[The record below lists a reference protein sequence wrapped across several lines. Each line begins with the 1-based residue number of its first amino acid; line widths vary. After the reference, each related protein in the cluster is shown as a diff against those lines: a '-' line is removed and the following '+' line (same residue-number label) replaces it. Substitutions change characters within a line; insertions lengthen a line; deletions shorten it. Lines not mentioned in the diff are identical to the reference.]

1 VVAQT
6 GATILT
12 AMHRENYGFEIY
24 GSRRLAHCAARRVA
38 VMIRVFIPRMVELD
52 ATLNNNQ

>member
-1 VVAQT
+1 VAAQT

-24 GSRRLAHCAARRVA
+24 GSRLAHCAVRRVA